1 MDDSELSITP
11 DQSNDSEHRV
21 NCRSP
26 GLFGELW
33 AEGPPQLACLLAS
46 GRVSAG
52 LSCPALSSLVS
63 TLPGPELVGS
73 GRSGPSKS
81 LWIPG
86 SQSLCIIQGLVGEEA
101 PRAVGKSDW

>member
-1 MDDSELSITP
+1 MTLSCQLPPTSQMT
-11 DQSNDSEHRV
+11 QSTV